1 MMQWQIDYYKAFL
14 KPGLDTMLQP
24 ANSMIDNYVWWWLQ
38 WYYLPMRMPEYGS
51 DVDRFISQFSLNG
64 IKSNLCQAG

>member
-1 MMQWQIDYYKAFL
+1 
-14 KPGLDTMLQP
+14 MLQP

-38 WYYLPMRMPEYGS
+38 WHYLPMRMPEYGS